1 MALPAPLLNEPFSNC
16 GRGAGG
22 VQGRAVPGHPL
33 PGSKVVELGNACASP
48 QLDRATH
55 GSLQRLHGVAGY
67 RWGFMVTP
75 VRSRCW
81 AGPPGWG
88 GVSGPHEAI
97 RSPGLILC
105 VQVQGSSCD
114 EDYPLKLKFPSL
126 GNSLESVRLPT
137 LGWGRGYRS

>member
-1 MALPAPLLNEPFSNC
+1 
-16 GRGAGG
+16 
-22 VQGRAVPGHPL
+22 
-33 PGSKVVELGNACASP
+33 
-48 QLDRATH
+48 
-55 GSLQRLHGVAGY
+55 
-67 RWGFMVTP
+67 MVTP

-114 EDYPLKLKFPSL
+114 EDYPLKLKSPSP
-126 GNSLESVRLPT
+126 GNSLESVRSPALA
-137 LGWGRGYRS
+137 WGRGYRS